1 MSDKIQELVEQI
13 KTESESGEHEK
24 TREVL
29 HVYLSELVKSFKQF
43 ELELPQA
50 LIEIAKA
57 IKVELPEEQKVK
69 VMNAKDI
76 RTTLTP
82 QSTVKLEPG
91 SLTELSLTLKAIKEA
106 LASLKSQEIK
116 LPTKAKDAIAVRLS
130 DGEKFIE
137 QLTQVITQGTVG
149 GGGSVPKITVAGG
162 IQAVPVVNPDGT
174 TIAGGSGSAAY
185 SDSGDTDKKGLVDAD
200 RHVQVDVLTV
210 PTVTANATLAAET
223 TKVIGTVNI
232 AAAQTLATV
241 TTVGAVTAITNAL
254 PAGTNGIGKLTAN
267 SGVDIGDVTLTAG
280 TAAIGSVLPPDIDI
294 TTHTNYVKKY
304 YTNAGA
310 VTDGIV
316 WSPAAG
322 KRFHIVTMH
331 IQVSAAATVT
341 LEDDKAGGDEA
352 IFKAEYAA
360 NSGEFLVFP
369 EHYPLASGEDAA
381 DLIVT
386 TSAGNIYISITGYE
400 I

>member
-13 KTESESGEHEK
+13 KNESESGEHEK

-57 IKVELPEEQKVK
+57 IKVELPEEQKVR
-69 VMNAKDI
+69 VTNAKDI
-76 RTTLTP
+76 RTTLAP

-91 SLTELSLTLKAIKEA
+91 SLTELSVALKAIKES
-106 LASLKSQEIK
+106 LASLKSQELK

-137 QLTQVITQGTVG
+137 QLTQVITQGTVS
-149 GGGSVPKITVAGG
+149 GGGSVPKVTVSGG
-162 IQAVPVVNPDGT
+162 IQAVPVVNPDGSS
-174 TIAGGSGSAAY
+174 IAGGSGSSAY
-185 SDSGDTDKKGLVDAD
+185 SDSGDTDKKGLVDGD
-200 RHVQVDVLTV
+200 RHVQVDVLSV
-210 PTVTANATLAAET
+210 PTTAVTGTFWQATQPVSGTVTANLSATDNAVLDAIESDTTTLA
-223 TKVIGTVNI
+223 
-232 AAAQTLATV
+232 
-241 TTVGAVTAITNAL
+241 GAVSGTEMQVDVVGAL
-254 PAGTNGIGKLTAN
+254 PAGTNALGKL
-267 SGVDIGDVTLTAG
+267 
-280 TAAIGSVLPPDIDI
+280 LPPDIDV

-316 WSPAAG
+316 WSPASG

-331 IQVSAAATVT
+331 IQVSASCTVT
-341 LEDDKAGGDEA
+341 LEDDKAGGDDP

-369 EHYPLASGEDAA
+369 EHYPLASGEDTA

-386 TSAGNIYISITGYE
+386 TTAGNIYITITGYE